1 MDYRNA
7 QAAPSKHLT
16 GIAVVVGVHLLMA
29 WLVVSGVG
37 ATIIFDVVP
46 PLVVTAVIP
55 EKPVLP
61 EPKKLEELAP
71 TKFEIPLVQ
80 PPTIEVLQPKAPPI
94 STVTLDRRAETNFL
108 TTGVAEPVGNVSNGI
123 STVVYDAPI
132 SISASVGVACPN
144 SKSVQESVRYP
155 MQAQREGLSGEVE
168 VEFTVTAA
176 GVVSGERVVSTTNRI
191 FNSAALLATR
201 QFSCQGQGQD
211 VKVKVPYS
219 FKMPN

>member
-37 ATIIFDVVP
+37 ATIIFEVVP

-61 EPKKLEELAP
+61 EPKQLDELAP
-71 TKFEIPLVQ
+71 AKLEIPVVQ
-80 PPTIEVLQPKAPPI
+80 PPIIDVFEAKPTQ
-94 STVTLDRRAETNFL
+94 TVTLDRRVETNFP
-108 TTGVAEPVGNVSNGI
+108 TTGVAEPVGNIANGVG
-123 STVVYDAPI
+123 TVVHDAPI
-132 SISASVGVACPN
+132 AVSTSVGIACPN
-144 SKSVQESVRYP
+144 SKSVQENVRYP

-168 VEFTVTAA
+168 VEFTVSAA

-191 FNSAALLATR
+191 FNNAALLATR

-211 VKVKVPYS
+211 VRVKVPYS